1 MTEFALTDPQ
11 SFEIWLDGH
20 IGPWMGGIV
29 ATALALA
36 IALAAHGL
44 LYVALARF
52 VQGSPIGEA
61 LVRST
66 RQPMRWAM
74 LALGAL
80 IGIEGIPSDMPG
92 IGPLHQFIVLLTIG
106 ALTWA
111 AVRAVYAIG
120 TGVLADYQD
129 NAVQDEYQARRVR
142 TQTRVLTR
150 ISGFLVITVGAAAM
164 LMTFPSVRQI
174 GTSMLASAGVL
185 GLVVGFA
192 ARPVLSNLLAG
203 LQIALTQPIRIGDVV
218 IVEKEWGWIEQ
229 IFSTYVVVRVWDE
242 RRLVVPLN
250 YFIEHPFQN
259 WTRDCSQL
267 IGSVHWWVDYRMPL
281 APLRTEL
288 ERLCHQAPEWDK
300 RVQLLQVVEASDRAL
315 QLRALVSAPDAPLA
329 WDLRCRIREG
339 MLDFI
344 QREYPQFLPQIRA
357 EPAGDKPVAAFDTV

>member
-1 MTEFALTDPQ
+1 MNELSIPDPQ
-11 SFEIWLDGH
+11 SLETWLGGR
-20 IGPWMGGIV
+20 IGPWMGSLV
-29 ATALALA
+29 AAALALGL
-36 IALAAHGL
+36 ALAAHAL

-52 VQGSPIGEA
+52 ARGSAVGEA
-61 LVRST
+61 FVGGT
-66 RQPMRWAM
+66 RTPMRWAM

-80 IGIEGIPSDMPG
+80 LGLEGLPTELPG
-92 IGPLHQFIVLLTIG
+92 IGPAHQLLVLLSIG
-106 ALTWA
+106 ALTWTA
-111 AVRAVYAIG
+111 LRAVHGVGA
-120 TGVLADYQD
+120 GVLDDYRSGEIE
-129 NAVQDEYQARRVR
+129 DEFQARRVR

-150 ISGFLVITVGAAAM
+150 ITGFLVVTVGAAAM
-164 LMTFPSVRQI
+164 LMTFPAVRQI
-174 GTSMLASAGVL
+174 GASMLASAGVA

-192 ARPVLSNLLAG
+192 ARPVLANLLAG

-250 YFIEHPFQN
+250 YFIENPFQN
-259 WTRDCSQL
+259 WTRDSSQL

-288 ERLCHQAPEWDK
+288 ERLCRLAPEWDS
-300 RVQLLQVVEASDRAL
+300 RVQVLQVVDASDRAV
-315 QLRALVSAPDAPLA
+315 QLRALVSAPDAAKA

-357 EPAGDKPVAAFDTV
+357 EPAADRTAAAFDAL

>member
-1 MTEFALTDPQ
+1 MNELAIPEPQ
-11 SFEIWLDGH
+11 SLETWLDGH
-20 IGPWMGGIV
+20 IGPWMGSMV
-29 ATALALA
+29 AAAVALTV
-36 IALAAHGL
+36 ALAAHGV
-44 LYVALARF
+44 LYAALGRF
-52 VQGSPIGEA
+52 VRGSAVGES
-61 LVRST
+61 LVRGT
-66 RQPMRWAM
+66 RMPTRWAM

-80 IGIEGIPSDMPG
+80 LGLEGAPADLPG
-92 IGPLHQFIVLLTIG
+92 IGPAHQFVVLLTIG
-106 ALTWA
+106 ALTWTA
-111 AVRAVYAIG
+111 LRAVHGVG
-120 TGVLADYQD
+120 TGVLDGYRDSDIA
-129 NAVQDEYQARRVR
+129 DEYQARRVR

-150 ISGFLVITVGAAAM
+150 IAGFLAVTVGIAAM
-164 LMTFPSVRQI
+164 LMTFPAVRQI
-174 GTSMLASAGVL
+174 GASMLASAGVA

-192 ARPVLSNLLAG
+192 ARPVLANLLAG

-259 WTRDCSQL
+259 WTRDSSQL

-288 ERLCHQAPEWDK
+288 ERLCNLAPEWDK
-300 RVQLLQVVEASDRAL
+300 RLQLLQVVDAGDRAV
-315 QLRALVSAPDAPLA
+315 QLRALVSAPDAAKA

-357 EPAGDKPVAAFDTV
+357 EPATDKASAAFDIV

>member
-1 MTEFALTDPQ
+1 MNELAIPDPQ
-11 SFEIWLDGH
+11 LLETWLDGH
-20 IGPWMGGIV
+20 IGPWMGSMVV
-29 ATALALA
+29 AFLALVV
-36 IALAAHGL
+36 ALAAHGL

-52 VQGSPIGEA
+52 VSGSPIGEA
-61 LVRST
+61 LVRGT
-66 RQPMRWAM
+66 RLPMRWAV

-80 IGIEGIPSDMPG
+80 LALEGVPADVPG
-92 IGPLHQFIVLLTIG
+92 IGSVHQFAVLLAIG
-106 ALTWA
+106 ALTWTA
-111 AVRAVYAIG
+111 LRAVRGVGA
-120 TGVLADYQD
+120 GVLAGYQESEH
-129 NAVQDEYQARRVR
+129 QDEYQARRVR

-150 ISGFLVITVGAAAM
+150 ITGFLVVTVGIAAM
-164 LMTFPSVRQI
+164 LTTFPAVRQI
-174 GTSMLASAGVL
+174 GTSMLASAGVA

-192 ARPVLSNLLAG
+192 ARPVLANLLAG

-250 YFIEHPFQN
+250 YFIENPFQN
-259 WTRDCSQL
+259 WTRDSSQL

-281 APLRTEL
+281 GPLRTEL
-288 ERLCHQAPEWDK
+288 ERLCQLAPEWD
-300 RVQLLQVVEASDRAL
+300 RRLQLLQVVDASDRAV
-315 QLRALVSAPDAPLA
+315 QLRALVSAPDAAKA

-357 EPAGDKPVAAFDTV
+357 EPAAERSAAAFDVG

>member
-1 MTEFALTDPQ
+1 MNELIIPDPQ
-11 SFEIWLDGH
+11 TLETWLDGH
-20 IGPWMGGIV
+20 IGPWMGGLLG
-29 ATALALA
+29 AALALGL
-36 IALAAHGL
+36 ALAVHAL

-52 VQGSPIGEA
+52 VRGNQIGES
-61 LVRST
+61 LVNGT
-66 RQPMRWAM
+66 RVPVRWAM
-74 LALGAL
+74 LALGIL
-80 IGIEGIPSDMPG
+80 LGLEGTLAELPG
-92 IGPLHQFIVLLTIG
+92 IGPINQLAVLLAIG

-111 AVRAVYAIG
+111 ALRAVRAIG
-120 TGVLADYQD
+120 AGVLADYRD
-129 NAVQDEYQARRVR
+129 SEVHDEYQARRVR

-150 ISGFLVITVGAAAM
+150 ITGFLVVTVGVAAM
-164 LMTFPSVRQI
+164 LMTFPAVRQI
-174 GTSMLASAGVL
+174 GASMLASAGVA

-192 ARPVLSNLLAG
+192 ARPVLANLLAG

-250 YFIEHPFQN
+250 YFIENPFQN
-259 WTRDCSQL
+259 WTRDSSEL

-288 ERLCHQAPEWDK
+288 ERLCKLAPEWDG
-300 RVQLLQVVEASDRAL
+300 RLQVVQLVDASDRAV
-315 QLRALVSAPDAPLA
+315 QLRALVSAEDAAKA

-339 MLDFI
+339 MIDFI

-357 EPAGDKPVAAFDTV
+357 EAPQERSPVAFDTD